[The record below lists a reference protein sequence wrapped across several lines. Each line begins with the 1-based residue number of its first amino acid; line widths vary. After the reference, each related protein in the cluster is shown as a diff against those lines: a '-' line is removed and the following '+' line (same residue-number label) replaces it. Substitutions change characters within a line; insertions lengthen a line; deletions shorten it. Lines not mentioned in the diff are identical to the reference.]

1 MQTGKST
8 VAGGSAAKSG
18 SLTYKVPRRRS
29 LEKGYVGYVM
39 IAPFIIFFLA
49 FSLYPVFNTVRLGF
63 TNTTLIGAQKDFVGF
78 DNFKI
83 LFKDRFFWGSIV
95 TTWKIWL
102 INFIPQLAISM
113 VLSVWFTSSFLK
125 LKAIGFWRSVLYLPN
140 LLLPV
145 TVGVLFYN
153 IFDLYGPANQFLVRA
168 GFFKEAFE
176 FFRSEN
182 FSQLLVAFIQWWM
195 WYGNTVIILV
205 AAMTSISV
213 SLYES
218 AMIDGANGLKMFRY
232 ITLPSLRPILV
243 YTLVT
248 SLVGGLQMLDIP
260 YLLSA
265 TGSPNGAIKTIYMVM
280 LDKYNSNKKHIGMA
294 ASVGL
299 CLLIMTT
306 FSSLFI
312 FYFLRDKDA
321 ISEKKARKV
330 LQREQRLTR
339 KAVL

>member
-8 VAGGSAAKSG
+8 VAGGSAAKNG

-29 LEKGYVGYVM
+29 LEKGYMGYAM

-49 FSLYPVFNTVRLGF
+49 FSLYPVFNTIRLGF
-63 TNTTLIGAQKDFVGF
+63 TNTTMIGGQKDYVKFK
-78 DNFKI
+78 NFEI
-83 LFKDRFFWGSIV
+83 LFKDRFFWRSII
-95 TTWKIWL
+95 TTWKIWI
-102 INFIPQLAISM
+102 INFIPQLAIAM

-125 LKAIGFWRSVLYLPN
+125 IKAIGFWRSVLYLPN

-145 TVGVLFYN
+145 TVAVLFYN
-153 IFDLYGPANQFLVRA
+153 IFDLYGPANQILVRA
-168 GFFKEAFE
+168 GFFDKAFE
-176 FFRSEN
+176 FFRNET
-182 FSQLLVAFIQWWM
+182 FSQMLVAFIQWWM
-195 WYGNTVIILV
+195 WYGNTIIILV

-218 AMIDGANGLKMFRY
+218 AMIDGANSPKMFRY

-260 YLLSA
+260 YLISA
-265 TGSPNGAIKTIYMVM
+265 TGSPNGSIKTIYMVM
-280 LDKYNSNKKHIGMA
+280 LDKFNSNKRHIGMA

-306 FSSLFI
+306 FSSLVI

-321 ISEKKARKV
+321 ITEKKARKV
-330 LQREQRLTR
+330 LQREQKNAR